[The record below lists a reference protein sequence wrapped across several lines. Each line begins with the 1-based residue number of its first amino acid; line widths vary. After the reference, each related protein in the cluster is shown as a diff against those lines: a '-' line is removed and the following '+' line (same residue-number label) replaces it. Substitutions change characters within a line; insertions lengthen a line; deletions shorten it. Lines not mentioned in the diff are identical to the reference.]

1 MSDWLKRKGLHI
13 SIFNLT
19 IVAFLGVL
27 MRYKIGFEFPFFDQK
42 NIQHAHS
49 HFAFTGWI
57 THTLFV
63 LMLLFLNEQKPIL
76 LLNKYKPILVGNL
89 ICAYGMLIS
98 FFIQGY
104 GIISIFF
111 STLSILITY
120 LYAFYF
126 IKDLKQIAPNPVKL
140 WFHAAFLFYLFSSLG
155 TFSLAYMMIT
165 KNLPQNFYLASVY
178 YYLHFQ
184 YNGFFFFSCMG
195 LFMGQWYRMVPRIK
209 KDKQIFWWFAI
220 ACVPTYFLSILWMNL
235 PLWLYL
241 LVIIGSFMQ
250 FVGWGLL
257 LNVVRQHIDVLKANI
272 KPIWQKFFFLL
283 ALAISIKLLL
293 QLGST
298 IPSISKLA
306 FGFRPI
312 VIAYLHLV
320 LLAIISFFLIVY
332 MFCFNILTTFKYTIG
347 AISLFVFGIFF
358 NEIILLIQGIGAF
371 TYTLIPY
378 ANETLFIA
386 ALIMFISITLLLIL
400 QCRKVNDYD

>member
-1 MSDWLKRKGLHI
+1 MSDWLKQKWLHI

-19 IVAFLGVL
+19 IVAFIGVI

-42 NIQHAHS
+42 YLQHAHS

-63 LMLLFLNEQKPIL
+63 FMLLFLNEQKPIF

-104 GIISIFF
+104 GVISIFF

-126 IKDLKQIAPNPVKL
+126 IKDLKQIVPHPVKL
-140 WFHAAFLFYLFSSLG
+140 WFKAAFLFYLFSSFG

-209 KDKQIFWWFAI
+209 NDKQIFWWFAI
-220 ACVPTYFLSILWMNL
+220 ACFPTYFLSTLWMNL
-235 PLWLYL
+235 PLWLYII
-241 LVIIGSFMQ
+241 VIMGSFMQ
-250 FVGWGLL
+250 LVGWVKF
-257 LNVVRQHIDVLKANI
+257 LNMVRKHIDVWKANI
-272 KPIWQKFFFLL
+272 KPIWQKFFFVL

-293 QLGST
+293 QFGST

-320 LLAIISFFLIVY
+320 LLAIISFFLIIY
-332 MFCFNILTTFKYTIG
+332 MFCFNVLSTFKYTIS

-358 NEIILLIQGIGAF
+358 NESILLIQGVGAF
-371 TYTLIPY
+371 TYTMIPY
-378 ANETLFIA
+378 ANEALFVA
-386 ALIMFISITLLLIL
+386 AILMFTSLIFLLIIQL
-400 QCRKVNDYD
+400 KKSKYYD

>member
-1 MSDWLKRKGLHI
+1 MSDWLKHKGLHI

-42 NIQHAHS
+42 YLQHAHS
-49 HFAFTGWI
+49 HFAFSGWI

-63 LMLLFLNEQKPIL
+63 FMLLFLYQRNSTL
-76 LLNKYKPILVGNL
+76 LLNKYKPIIIGNL
-89 ICAYGMLIS
+89 MCSYGMLFS
-98 FFIQGY
+98 FVIQGY
-104 GIISIFF
+104 GAISIFF
-111 STLSILITY
+111 STLSILLTY
-120 LYAFYF
+120 LFSFYF
-126 IKDLKQIAPNPVKL
+126 LKDLKQIVPHPVKL
-140 WFHAAFLFYLFSSLG
+140 WFKAAFLFYLFSSFG
-155 TFSLAYMMIT
+155 TFSLAYMIIT

-195 LFMGQWYRMVPRIK
+195 LFMGQWYRMVPKIK

-220 ACVPTYFLSILWMNL
+220 ACFPTYFLSTLWMNL
-235 PLWLYL
+235 PLWLYI

-250 FVGWGLL
+250 LVGWVKF
-257 LNVVRQHIDVLKANI
+257 LNMVRKHIDVLKANI
-272 KPIWQKFFFLL
+272 KPIWQKFFLVL

-293 QLGST
+293 QFGST

-320 LLAIISFFLIVY
+320 LLAIISFFLIIY
-332 MFCFNILTTFKYTIG
+332 MFCFNVLSTFKYTIS

-358 NEIILLIQGIGAF
+358 NESILLIQGVGAF
-371 TYTLIPY
+371 TYTMIPY
-378 ANETLFIA
+378 ANEALFVTAILMFA
-386 ALIMFISITLLLIL
+386 SLIFLLIIQL
-400 QCRKVNDYD
+400 KKSKFYD

>member
-1 MSDWLKRKGLHI
+1 MKDWLNRNWLNI
-13 SIFNLT
+13 SIFNLS
-19 IVAFLGVL
+19 IVALLGVL

-42 NIQHAHS
+42 HIQHAHS

-63 LMLLFLNEQKPIL
+63 FMLLFLNEQKPIL

-98 FFIQGY
+98 FSIQGY
-104 GIISIFF
+104 GVISIFF

-120 LYAFYF
+120 LFAIYF
-126 IKDLKQIAPNPVKL
+126 IKDLKRIDPHSAKL
-140 WFHAAFLFYLFSSLG
+140 WFQAAFLFYLFSSLG

-165 KNLPQNFYLASVY
+165 KYIPQNFYLASVY

-195 LFMGQWYRMVPRIK
+195 LFICQLNRFIPNLKNGS
-209 KDKQIFWWFAI
+209 QIFWWFAI
-220 ACVPTYFLSILWMNL
+220 ACVPTYFLSTLWMHM
-235 PLWLYL
+235 PVWLYIFVVL
-241 LVIIGSFMQ
+241 GAFMQ
-250 FVGWGLL
+250 LIGWVKLL
-257 LNVVRQHIDVLKANI
+257 QLIRTHIDVFKSEV

-283 ALAISIKLLL
+283 AVAISIKLLL

-298 IPSISKLA
+298 IPSISKMA

-347 AISLFVFGIFF
+347 AISIFVFGIFF
-358 NEIILLIQGIGAF
+358 NEFILLFQGIGAF
-371 TYTLIPY
+371 SYTLIPY

-386 ALIMFISITLLLIL
+386 AIIMFISIALLLII
-400 QCRKVNDYD
+400 QWRKVNDYD